1 MRYKRIFLVIL
12 DSLGIGA
19 THDADKYG
27 DGVANTFKHVL
38 ENSKVE
44 FPNLKALGLFE
55 LLDENKEKI
64 YGYYT
69 KAAPSSV
76 LKSSLISH
84 LEMMDVEF
92 DKNFKKFDF
101 EKLDKDLLNLIHT
114 EIDRKLIFAPDDDE
128 QNVVNTFGSLHIK
141 TGDIIIE
148 YNNYNVKLYAHESLV
163 PMKELIKIAGSIMEI
178 LFENDFLV
186 NKIITVNFKGQP
198 GGFIINKNK
207 GYVPMPRPNSS
218 ILEKLKKIGY
228 KIITIGKATELFNQF
243 EMTNI
248 CNTTND
254 IDTIKKLIK
263 STSFNFKGI
272 CVTNLSDLNKAG
284 HNRDVESYIK
294 ILKGFD
300 NSVPLI
306 VGSMHPDDLLIITSD
321 QGNDPT
327 YTGNDHTREK
337 VPVLVFNTGFK
348 ESGEL
353 PYLQSLSDIGAT
365 IADNFGIN
373 DIKNGKSFLER
384 LK

>member
-1 MRYKRIFLVIL
+1 MKYRRIFLVIL

-27 DGVANTFKHVL
+27 DGLANTFKHVL
-38 ENSKVE
+38 EKSQVE

-55 LLDENKEKI
+55 LLDEDREKI

-69 KAAPSSV
+69 KATPSSMM
-76 LKSSLISH
+76 KSSLISH
-84 LEMMDVEF
+84 LEMMDVIF
-92 DKNFKKFDF
+92 NKKFKKFDL
-101 EKLDKDLLNLIHT
+101 EKLDKDLLNLLYT
-114 EIDRKLIFAPDDDE
+114 EIDRRFIFAPNDEE
-128 QNVVNTFGSLHIK
+128 QNTINTFGSLQIK
-141 TGDIIIE
+141 TGDVIIKCH
-148 YNNYNVKLYAHESLV
+148 NYNIKIFAHESLI
-163 PMKELIKIAGSIMEI
+163 PIKELTKIANSIMDI
-178 LFENDFLV
+178 LFENNFLV
-186 NKIITVNFKGQP
+186 NKITAINFKGKP
-198 GGFIINKNK
+198 GAFVINKNK
-207 GYVPMPRPNSS
+207 GYVSIPKPNPS
-218 ILEKLKKIGY
+218 ILEKLKKLGY
-228 KIITIGKATELFNQF
+228 KIITIGKATEIFNHM
-243 EMTNI
+243 EMTNV
-248 CNTTND
+248 CETNND

-263 STSFNFKGI
+263 STSFNFKGV

-373 DIKNGKSFLER
+373 DIKNGKSFLQR